1 MVVYEATKK
10 LFVEDVI
17 QDRIEENIDRR
28 FYERMGYHTSKS
40 ERDAWK
46 NSMQYMLKVLIDNNI
61 PGNVGIAIEF
71 KIPNTS
77 KRVDFIIT
85 GKDGNLKNTAIII
98 ELKQWTEAEI
108 VSGKDGIVQAFTGH
122 ALREVAHPS
131 YQAWSYATTIED
143 YNETVQQEQID
154 LHPCAYLHN
163 YVTVTP
169 PTLLSDNYK
178 DYLDKA
184 PAFVKG
190 DVEKLRDFINKYIK
204 YGDDKETLYMIEN
217 GKIRPSKSLQ
227 DALSNML
234 KGNQEFVMIDDQKL
248 VYETALQMAK
258 NSYRDGKKRVLIVKG
273 GPGTGKSVLAVN
285 LLVKLTNENMVC
297 SYVTKNAAPRN
308 VYATKLS
315 GDFRKTRINNL
326 FKGSGAFV
334 ESATNEFDVLIV
346 DEAHRLNAKSGMFQ
360 NLGENQIKEIIK
372 ASKFSVFFIDE
383 TQRVTLKDIGSIE
396 EIQKYIGQAE
406 AESEI
411 MELESQFR
419 CNGSDGYIAW
429 MDDVLDIRKTGNSDG
444 FELDYEIKV
453 CDSPTEVRDIIFEK
467 NKINNKA
474 RLLAGYCWNWIKEG
488 KNKSDVYDIT
498 IPEYDFAMSWN
509 LGSSST
515 WAIDPDSVN
524 EIGCIHTSQGLE
536 FDYVGVIIG
545 NDLRY
550 EDNKIVTDVTERAKT
565 DQSIKGIYKIYQ
577 QDFEKAQKIAGEL
590 IKNTYKTLMTR
601 GQKGCYIYCVDKNL
615 GEYLKRRIN
624 QNDEIVYAIDEED
637 SNYELIL
644 AEDSEEYRYE

>member
-1 MVVYEATKK
+1 MIVYEATKQ
-10 LFVEDVI
+10 LFVEDVV

-28 FYERMGYHTSKS
+28 FYEKMGYHTSKS

-46 NSMQYMLKVLIDNNI
+46 NSTQYMLKVLIDNNI

-108 VSGKDGIVQAFTGH
+108 VNGKDGIVQAFTGH

-178 DYLDKA
+178 NYLEKA
-184 PAFVKG
+184 PAFIKG

-204 YGDDKETLYMIEN
+204 YGDDKEILYMIEN

-227 DALSNML
+227 DALANML

-248 VYETALQMAK
+248 VYETALQMAR

-396 EIQKYIGQAE
+396 EIQKYINQAE

-429 MDDVLDIRKTGNSDG
+429 IDDVLDIRKTGNSDG
-444 FELDYEIKV
+444 FELDYDIKV

-488 KNKSDVYDIT
+488 KNKTDVYDIT

-536 FDYVGVIIG
+536 FDYIGVIIG

-550 EDNKIVTDVTERAKT
+550 ENNKIVTDVTERAKT
-565 DQSIKGIYKIYQ
+565 DQSIKGIN
-577 QDFEKAQKIAGEL
+577 KIAQEDSNKAKKIADEL

-601 GQKGCYIYCVDKNL
+601 GQKGCYIYCVDKDL
-615 GEYLKRRIN
+615 AQYLRNRIN
-624 QNDEIVYAIDEED
+624 RCNGITYSIDEEEI
-637 SNYELIL
+637 NYNLMV
-644 AEDSEEYRYE
+644 AEDNEEYIYE